1 MYEVTVGKHGL
12 KTTITVENKG
22 NKFLIP
28 RYSIRQGYIFVCVM
42 QAPLAWV
49 FIFTSLYV
57 VKIFYPQ
64 RIAPAST
71 QVNTWELI

>member
-42 QAPLAWV
+42 QARLQLGYLY
-49 FIFTSLYV
+49 SLLYV
-57 VKIFYPQ
+57 WSKYFTLTGLPQ
-64 RIAPAST
+64 PLHR
-71 QVNTWELI
+71 